1 VVIERRICTAE
12 ISRVAKS
19 TSRACECGRG
29 YRGWLNAK
37 LSDLNK
43 RGAYVKTFPT
53 RDFFFVLL
61 VSTPLAVP
69 TS

>member
-1 VVIERRICTAE
+1 
-12 ISRVAKS
+12 
-19 TSRACECGRG
+19 
-29 YRGWLNAK
+29 LNAK

-43 RGAYVKTFPT
+43 RGAYVKIFPA

-61 VSTPLAVP
+61 VSTSSAVP